1 MISDKTF
8 NYISNTT
15 LIALTGIIKL
25 TYKYGVLDTHM
36 VRLHIS
42 LRLILLE

>member
-1 MISDKTF
+1 MTSDKSF

-15 LIALTGIIKL
+15 LIALTGIIKV
-25 TYKYGVLDTHM
+25 TYEYSVLDTHM
-36 VRLHIS
+36 ARLHIS

>member
-1 MISDKTF
+1 MITDKTF

-15 LIALTGIIKL
+15 LIALTGVIKL

-36 VRLHIS
+36 VRLHIL
-42 LRLILLE
+42 LRLILME